1 MDRLFGSVNKPTS
14 CAYCAIGGK
23 SNGNIYG
30 CQVGGGEFTVNTD
43 NGCNDRSQTETG
55 ADHCGP
61 WPRFHCANYSPIVVV
76 VEELSNVRHL
86 RQAKL

>member
-1 MDRLFGSVNKPTS
+1 MRLLCYRGEIKWKYLRLSS
-14 CAYCAIGGK
+14 
-23 SNGNIYG
+23 
-30 CQVGGGEFTVNTD
+30 GGGEFTVNTD